1 MITINRRQ
9 FLKKGVAG
17 GVGIAAVSGGLLSH
31 PKTVSANDKIVIGV
45 MGLGERDCF
54 LIKEFLKQPEVE
66 IAYICDADIRRYKN
80 GFEAASAQKKKPQAV
95 QDFRS
100 MLDDKN
106 VNALII
112 GAGSHWGPLA
122 TIMSCQ
128 AGKDVYVE
136 KPFSHDIYEGRKA
149 VEAARKYQRVVQV
162 GSQNR
167 SGEYI
172 KNAIEHI
179 RSGKL
184 GEVHFVRVL
193 NMLNG
198 KRGVPGPYPA
208 RPIPPEF
215 DYDMWCGPA
224 PKRAY
229 NPNKTAPG
237 VWRNFWDY
245 SGSDSESIHQLDIA
259 RWVIGQEYPRSVHSV
274 GRVSFPE
281 RVADLPDTMST
292 IFDYEDMTLSFDLT
306 WWTPNMIK
314 TPWPTRNSDKFPYWP
329 LNGTK
334 IEIYGSNG
342 MMMLGRHGGGWQ
354 VWGPEGE
361 LVSSEY
367 GRMPVPEHIGDFL
380 NCMKTRNKPNAD
392 VEIGHISQ
400 AIVHMAYISYRLGNR
415 ILSVDAASETFI
427 NDNEANRYL
436 KRPGHGRAPWKIPKE
451 V

>member
-1 MITINRRQ
+1 MTTINRRR
-9 FLKKGVAG
+9 FLKKSMTG
-17 GVGIAAVSGGLLSH
+17 GVGIAATAGGMLLH

-45 MGLGERDCF
+45 MGLGERACF
-54 LIKEFLKQPEVE
+54 LIKEFLKFPEVE
-66 IAYICDADIRRYKN
+66 IAYICDADTRRFKD
-80 GFEAASAQKKKPQAV
+80 GFDAASTQKKKPQAV
-95 QDFRS
+95 QDFRK

-172 KNAIEHI
+172 KDAIKKI
-179 RSGKL
+179 RSGEL

-208 RPIPPEF
+208 CPVPPEF

-229 NPNKTAPG
+229 NPKKTAPG

-245 SGSDSESIHQLDIA
+245 SGSDSESIHQVDIA
-259 RWVIGQEYPRSVHSV
+259 RWLIGQEYPRSVHSV
-274 GRVSFPE
+274 GRISFPE
-281 RVADLPDTMST
+281 RVADFPDTLST
-292 IFDYEDMTLSFDLT
+292 IYDYEDLTLVFDLT

-314 TPWPTRNSDKFPYWP
+314 TTPEIRSSDQFPHWP

-342 MMMLGRHGGGWQ
+342 MMVLGRHGGGWQ
-354 VWGPEGE
+354 MWGPKGE

-367 GRMPVPEHIGDFL
+367 GRMPVPEHIGNFL

-392 VEIGHISQ
+392 VETGHISQ

-415 ILSVDAASETFI
+415 KLVVDAASETFI
-427 NDNEANRYL
+427 NDDEANRYL
-436 KRPGHGRAPWKIPKE
+436 KRPGNGRDPWKIPE
-451 V
+451 NV